1 MSDLLLLNQ
10 FPDVEAD
17 KEAGRKHLLITGGK
31 KVSAKIFAIFL
42 VCPFV
47 IIISGYLLGLFP
59 FESLLGVI
67 PLILIVPIIK
77 GVLKNVEDNSR
88 LIPYMG
94 MNIVINIMTPLL
106 LAIGFF
112 VSRRQ

>member
-1 MSDLLLLNQ
+1 MLKQ
-10 FPDVEAD
+10 I
-17 KEAGRKHLLITGGK
+17 KEAGKKHLLITDGK
-31 KVSAKIFAIFL
+31 EVSAKVFAIFL

-77 GVLKNVEDNSR
+77 GVLKNVKNNSR
-88 LIPYMG
+88 LIPYMW
-94 MNIVINIMTPLL
+94 MNIMTLLL
-106 LAIGFF
+106 LAIDLFPEG
-112 VSRRQ
+112 SKG